1 MKLVE
6 IKYYSEFRLRD
17 GRGII
22 KNSCALYEFY
32 MNFARFQE
40 IEGVFGVKI
49 QARFYSFTVKTPCI
63 TKPA

>member
-1 MKLVE
+1 
-6 IKYYSEFRLRD
+6 
-17 GRGII
+17 
-22 KNSCALYEFY
+22 